1 MNILR
6 NKLNNL
12 KIRALGIGIFLF
24 LVSSVYAVP
33 FETARNLERWQGE
46 LMLGGSSMFNFAFE
60 SNSDILEV
68 IQGELILGDISMPN
82 LSFRSNFGITDYLNL
97 GFGIDIPFVSV
108 YLSGKHKLLSHGG
121 SYGFD
126 FYLSGAYGTTDTD
139 TPYCH
144 CTLLAGLNYRGGE
157 CFTFGAG
164 IVRDPRL
171 TFNPFALGV
180 SNYSRE
186 FNAHILLGLSNDIF
200 VSQVQFVFDPSDEQ
214 DQIKIILGLGLRSIK
229 FLE

>member
-1 MNILR
+1 MNMLR
-6 NKLNNL
+6 NTLNNL
-12 KIRALGIGIFLF
+12 KIKTLNIAVFLF

-33 FETARNLERWQGE
+33 FETARNLERGQGE
-46 LMLGGSSMFNFAFE
+46 LMLGWSSMFSIAFE
-60 SNSDILEV
+60 RNSDILEV

-97 GFGIDIPFVSV
+97 GFGVDIPFISV
-108 YLSGKHKLLSHGG
+108 YLSGKYKLLSHDG
-121 SYGFD
+121 SSGFD

-157 CFTFGAG
+157 CFAFGTG
-164 IVRDPRL
+164 IIRDPRL

-180 SNYSRE
+180 SDYSRE
-186 FNAHILLGLSNDIF
+186 FNAHILLGLSSDIF
-200 VSQVQFVFDPSDEQ
+200 VSQVQFVFDPSDKQ
-214 DQIKIILGLGLRSIK
+214 DQIKIVLGLGLRSIK